1 MLRTLFLSLAT
12 LIMLLSSI
20 WAVLALWYQAPGGV
34 PGRMLCCALWLLGL
48 AGCMYWLWA
57 GQGGWQAT
65 LGYLMMFAL
74 LMLWWSGIRPS
85 HERNWADDLVYIST
99 GELEGNRVRLHH
111 VRNFDW
117 RSPEDYDIRWESR
130 EYDLRRLRSV
140 DMITSYWGLENIA
153 HVLVSFGFDGGEH
166 LAFSVEI
173 RREQDESFSE
183 IGGFF
188 KQFELAII
196 ASDERDVVRVRSNVR
211 NEDLW
216 LYRINLNPA
225 DARELFRSFVVQANR
240 LAEHPRFYHTIT
252 GNCTTIVYSMMKK
265 IVAGLPLDYRLLL
278 TGRLPAYVHEVGGMM
293 PGMELEELQRRGRI
307 TERARAAGDDP
318 RFSALIREGVPGWE

>member
-34 PGRMLCCALWLLGL
+34 PGRMLCCALVLLGL
-48 AGCMYWLWA
+48 AGCMYLLWA

-85 HERNWADDLVYIST
+85 HERNWADDLAYIST

-117 RSPEDYDIRWESR
+117 RTPEDYDIRWESR

-140 DMITSYWGLENIA
+140 DMITSYWGLDNVA
-153 HVLVSFGFDGGEH
+153 PLLVSFGFDGGEY
-166 LAFSVEI
+166 LAFSVDI
-173 RREQDESFSE
+173 RGEQDQRFSE

-188 KQFELAII
+188 QQ
-196 ASDERDVVRVRSNVR
+196 V
-211 NEDLW
+211 
-216 LYRINLNPA
+216 
-225 DARELFRSFVVQANR
+225 
-240 LAEHPRFYHTIT
+240 
-252 GNCTTIVYSMMKK
+252 
-265 IVAGLPLDYRLLL
+265 
-278 TGRLPAYVHEVGGMM
+278 
-293 PGMELEELQRRGRI
+293 
-307 TERARAAGDDP
+307 
-318 RFSALIREGVPGWE
+318 